1 MEQNEGLILR
11 RHICGFFVKF
21 ELFFFLDKLQ
31 FSVTCQNLLTSVLT
45 SARLSSNI
53 WWKKS

>member
-53 WWKKS
+53 W

>member
-21 ELFFFLDKLQ
+21 ELFFFFGQTTIQCNLPKPSD
-31 FSVTCQNLLTSVLT
+31 FSLN
-45 SARLSSNI
+45 
-53 WWKKS
+53 